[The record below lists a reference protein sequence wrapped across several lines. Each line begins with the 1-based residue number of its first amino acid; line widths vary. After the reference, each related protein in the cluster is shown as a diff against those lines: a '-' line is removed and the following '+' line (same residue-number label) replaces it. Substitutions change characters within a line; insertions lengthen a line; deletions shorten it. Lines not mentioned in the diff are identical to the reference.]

1 MLASNFGNFFV
12 ISSNFISIS
21 GQELF
26 ISISINLILLSA
38 KGTLSKVPGASIFLW
53 IDFAISTSGEIITS
67 MGKFSFP

>member
-1 MLASNFGNFFV
+1 MLASNLGNFFV

-38 KGTLSKVPGASIFLW
+38 KGTLSKVPGASIFL
-53 IDFAISTSGEIITS
+53 
-67 MGKFSFP
+67 